1 MDDSESKE
9 TLPSMSLGDH
19 LDELRGRLIFAIAG
33 LLVGAVIC
41 LCFGKYLFKVIVTPY
56 TSAMEKANLD
66 PRFLVIQPSDQFMV
80 YLKTCLVFGV
90 LVSAPWIFYHA
101 WSFVSSGL
109 YKREKKFIHTVVP
122 ISAILFITGSLF
134 FILIVAPMAML
145 FFVNFK
151 IGIDFVQSG
160 MWSLQSYI
168 NFILSLTLI
177 FGLAF
182 QMPIGIVFAEKV
194 GLVKISA
201 LVSSRK
207 FVILGLVV
215 IAAIATPPDVIS
227 QIALAVPLYVLY
239 EASILVCRIS
249 RKRKKQ

>member
-1 MDDSESKE
+1 MDNGDSKDS
-9 TLPSMSLGDH
+9 LSSMSLGDH
-19 LDELRGRLIFAIAG
+19 LDELRGRLFLAIAG
-33 LLVGAVIC
+33 LLVGLVIC
-41 LCFGKYLFKVIVTPY
+41 LIFGDYLFQIIVKPY
-56 TSAMEKANLD
+56 TSAMEAAELD

-80 YLKTCLVFGV
+80 YIKTCLVFGV

-101 WSFVSSGL
+101 WAFISSGL
-109 YKREKKFIHTVVP
+109 YKRERKFVHTVAP
-122 ISAILFITGSLF
+122 ISAILFVAGSLF
-134 FILIVAPMAML
+134 FVIIVAPMAML

-151 IGIDFVQSG
+151 VGIDFVQSG

-182 QMPIGIVFAEKV
+182 QMPIAIVFAERM
-194 GLVKISA
+194 GLVSVKV
-201 LVSSRK
+201 LVNSRK

-227 QIALAVPLYVLY
+227 QIALAVPLYILY

-249 RKRKKQ
+249 RKRKK

>member
-1 MDDSESKE
+1 MDNGDSRES
-9 TLPSMSLGDH
+9 LSSMSLGDH
-19 LDELRGRLIFAIAG
+19 LDELRGRLMLAIAG
-33 LLVGAVIC
+33 LLVGLTIC
-41 LCFGKYLFKVIVTPY
+41 LFFGKYLFQVIVKPY
-56 TSAMEKANLD
+56 ISAMEDANLD

-80 YLKTCLVFGV
+80 YVKTSLVFGV
-90 LVSAPWIFYHA
+90 IISAPWIFYHA
-101 WSFVSSGL
+101 WAFISSGL
-109 YKREKKFIHTVVP
+109 YKRERKFIHTVAP

-182 QMPIGIVFAEKV
+182 QMPIAIVFAEKM
-194 GLVKISA
+194 GLVSVKA
-201 LVSSRK
+201 LTASRK
-207 FVILGLVV
+207 FVILGLVI

-227 QIALAVPLYVLY
+227 QIALAIPLYVLY
-239 EASILVCRIS
+239 ESSILVCRLL
-249 RKRKKQ
+249 RKRKQ